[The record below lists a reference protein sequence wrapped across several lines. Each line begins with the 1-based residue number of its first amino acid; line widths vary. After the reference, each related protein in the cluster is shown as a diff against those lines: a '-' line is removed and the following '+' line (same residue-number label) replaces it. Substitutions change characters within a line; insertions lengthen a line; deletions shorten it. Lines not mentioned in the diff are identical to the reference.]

1 MDGCILSA
9 AATATTSAAGCAE
22 SHMVGEEGMA
32 QEEEDEELATGAES
46 EQGAT
51 ISGREGVIIG

>member
-1 MDGCILSA
+1 
-9 AATATTSAAGCAE
+9 
-22 SHMVGEEGMA
+22 MA